1 MKLLS
6 TLTETN
12 PLDFAPA
19 LIRCQNA
26 PPSPLG
32 GKVLWA
38 LFLMLIALLLWA
50 IFGRLDVV
58 AVATGK
64 LVPQSYLKIVQP
76 AESGIIKDILVH
88 EGQHVQAGQ
97 VLIRMDALIANA
109 DGKSL
114 EAEYSR
120 KRLSLRSIEAELAGQ
135 PFQGEPGDPVMLVQE
150 TEARNRANDLALKA
164 ALAEERSRLKR
175 AMQDLSIAE
184 QVKQR
189 LQQTLPHYREQDKAF
204 DDLARDGYVATI
216 QASDKKRERIEKEQ
230 ELFAQE
236 HVIEAARAS
245 IMQSEKRMLQ
255 IESGYR
261 RDLHA
266 ERNELQG
273 QVDKLKQ
280 DLEKQNYRQ
289 QLLELKAPQAGIVK
303 DLATHTSGTVVQP
316 GTILLTLVPNEKS
329 LRAEVWLSN
338 SDIGFVHS
346 GQPVKLKVAAFPFQK
361 YGMLEGVVE
370 HVGADAADQ
379 PASPNG
385 SSANNV
391 QGQSNLLYKTL
402 IRLNQ
407 SELRLDEKSFS
418 LSPGMQTDAEIWL
431 GDRSVLEYLLSPV
444 LKAWHETSR
453 ER

>member
-204 DDLARDGYVATI
+204 DDLAR
-216 QASDKKRERIEKEQ
+216 
-230 ELFAQE
+230 
-236 HVIEAARAS
+236 
-245 IMQSEKRMLQ
+245 
-255 IESGYR
+255 
-261 RDLHA
+261 
-266 ERNELQG
+266 
-273 QVDKLKQ
+273 
-280 DLEKQNYRQ
+280 
-289 QLLELKAPQAGIVK
+289 
-303 DLATHTSGTVVQP
+303 
-316 GTILLTLVPNEKS
+316 
-329 LRAEVWLSN
+329 
-338 SDIGFVHS
+338 
-346 GQPVKLKVAAFPFQK
+346 
-361 YGMLEGVVE
+361 
-370 HVGADAADQ
+370 
-379 PASPNG
+379 SPP
-385 SSANNV
+385 
-391 QGQSNLLYKTL
+391 
-402 IRLNQ
+402 R
-407 SELRLDEKSFS
+407 
-418 LSPGMQTDAEIWL
+418 
-431 GDRSVLEYLLSPV
+431 
-444 LKAWHETSR
+444 
-453 ER
+453 